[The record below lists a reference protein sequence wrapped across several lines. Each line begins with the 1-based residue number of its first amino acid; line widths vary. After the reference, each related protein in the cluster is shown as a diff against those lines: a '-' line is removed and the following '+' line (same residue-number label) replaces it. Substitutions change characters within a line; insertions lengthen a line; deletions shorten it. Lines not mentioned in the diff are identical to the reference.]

1 MPFCMAVILLLC
13 FMLLDKLQEL
23 CNVYFMLNEILLQ
36 RVAYIKEWEKVNT
49 HTCTHTDIALFTT
62 TEDMLFS

>member
-1 MPFCMAVILLLC
+1 
-13 FMLLDKLQEL
+13 MLLDKLQEL

-49 HTCTHTDIALFTT
+49 HTRTHTDIALFTT